1 MEDAERREQLERM
14 MEAHGTP
21 LLRMCAVYLRDAH
34 QAQDA
39 VQETFLKAYRRMDD
53 FRGECSEKTWLTGIA
68 INVCRDYR
76 RAAWFRHVERRE
88 DLDALR
94 ETPAPDADADDTVL
108 SEVTRLPRRYR
119 EAVLLRYYQGL
130 KLKETAEALQISNS
144 AVKQR
149 LKRANAILRERLKEW
164 YFNEE

>member
-1 MEDAERREQLERM
+1 MEDAERRERLERM
-14 MEAHGTP
+14 MEAQGTP

-39 VQETFLKAYRRMDD
+39 VQETFLKAYRRMGD

-76 RAAWFRHVERRE
+76 RAAWFRHVERRA

-108 SEVTRLPRRYR
+108 SEVKRLPHRYR

-144 AVKQR
+144 AAKQR

-164 YFNEE
+164 YFDEE